1 MDLNKCTK
9 VLAKLGV
16 DLYTVET
23 SPKRTLIRIQTA
35 SDRRALLLQLAI
47 TLEGQYLPKSSYSSA
62 GATVVDNFVI
72 LAKPIK
78 GATENLHIKASGL
91 ACRHGAME
99 TLDLFGYE
107 NVPCYTFTDWTQ
119 LACSISDELYENDA
133 VRESIWE
140 TFADYFANFWDEPTR
155 FKWIEDILPSEKNEL
170 GKYVGELLIGMLSF
184 HHMVPIVKDPVKFI
198 VPNSSCFSG
207 IDCAIMQYDKQL
219 VPISNKF
226 GQGAKASF
234 FTNLLPKIVSQKK
247 RIKKSWALWNVLKAA
262 EMADFDERRAKE
274 IVYNYGVRTTL
285 GLDQAEPY
293 EVFRSIIAG
302 NVTGRDVR
310 SVVAA
315 IRRSDASDNIRALL
329 RPEHGYS
336 SITGFF
342 TRRLARDLNNC
353 PKSIDFLKELIA
365 AKDFYQVNL
374 NPSKWMKG
382 EIEYKYVPSGNVS
395 LTLMGDKAT
404 LSDLSAKQ
412 GLVNYSM
419 KLDHEE
425 STSGTP

>member
-9 VLAKLGV
+9 TLARFGC

-23 SPKRTLIRIQTA
+23 SPKRTMIRIQTA
-35 SDRRALLLQLAI
+35 GDRRALLLQLAI
-47 TLEGQYLPKSSYSSA
+47 TLEGTYLAKSSHSSA

-72 LAKPIK
+72 IAKPIK

-91 ACRHGAME
+91 ASHGTQE
-99 TLDLFGYE
+99 TLDIFGYE
-107 NVPCYTFTDWTQ
+107 DVPCYTFTDWTQ
-119 LACSISDELYENDA
+119 IAQSISDELCTNPN
-133 VRESIWE
+133 VSESIWGS
-140 TFADYFANFWDEPTR
+140 FDIYFQDFLYYPTG
-155 FKWIEDILPSEKNEL
+155 FNWSDDILPSEKNEL
-170 GKYVGELLIGMLSF
+170 GKYLGELLIGMLAF
-184 HHMVPIVKDPVKFI
+184 NDMVPIVKDPVKFI

-207 IDCAIMQYDKQL
+207 IDCAIMQYDRKL

-247 RIKKSWALWNVLKAA
+247 RIKKSWALWKVLKAA

-274 IVYNYGVRTTL
+274 IVYNYGVRAL
-285 GLDQAEPY
+285 GLDIEEPY
-293 EVFRSIIAG
+293 EVFKSIVNGKLA
-302 NVTGRDVR
+302 GRDVR

-315 IRRSDASDNIRALL
+315 IRRGNPSDSVLSLL
-329 RPEHGYS
+329 KPEHGYS
-336 SITGFF
+336 SITGYF

-353 PKSIDFLKELIA
+353 PASIEFLKELIA

-395 LTLMGDKAT
+395 LTMMGDKAT
-404 LSDLSAKQ
+404 LSDLGAKQ
-412 GLVNYSM
+412 GLVNYLM

-425 STSGTP
+425 HTSGTS